1 MGRLS
6 SPRYEPA
13 RDVSPWLSGLVE
25 KVTPHIGNGV
35 VHLLD
40 LGFGLDPVLSE
51 LLFARHRLLGASEA
65 LLVCLETV
73 PRCDR
78 TTVRQG
84 GKARNAQVNAD
95 ASRSRMQLRIDLAL
109 SLDENELL
117 SARLAHHHILWRA
130 EHLAAIAVA
139 QPAQLG
145 QQDATVGP
153 IQLETLGSQTLSC
166 LPHFLKVG
174 GRQVCRRTAGKPYPG
189 FQRVLKG
196 SGRGLLQLAGLRIVF
211 PGDEVPAIFS

>member
-1 MGRLS
+1 MLTGLRFATFGRPAHEATL

-13 RDVSPWLSGLVE
+13 RDVPHGCRGLVE
-25 KVTPHIGNGV
+25 KVTPHIGDGV

-40 LGFGLDPVLSE
+40 LGFGLDPVLAE

-95 ASRSRMQLRIDLAL
+95 ASRRWMQRRVDFAL
-109 SLDENELL
+109 GLDENEPL
-117 SARLAHHHILWRA
+117 SARLAHHHLLWRA

-139 QPAQLG
+139 QPAQFG

-153 IQLETLGSQTLSC
+153 IQLETLGSRMLSC

-174 GRQVCRRTAGKPYPG
+174 WSA
-189 FQRVLKG
+189 
-196 SGRGLLQLAGLRIVF
+196 SLLANRW
-211 PGDEVPAIFS
+211 